1 MIQIVLKD
9 PNRTIK
15 NKRGSLAAIS
25 TKALDSIGI
34 IDEYGMVEKRIA
46 NKILETLKEEG
57 VIADV
62 EIVSK

>member
-15 NKRGSLAAIS
+15 NRSGSLVAMS
-25 TKALDSIGI
+25 TKALNSMGI

-46 NKILETLKEEG
+46 DRILETLKEEG

-62 EIVSK
+62 EIVAE

>member
-15 NKRGSLAAIS
+15 NKRGSLVAIS

-46 NKILETLKEEG
+46 HKILEILKEEG
-57 VIADV
+57 VVADV

>member
-46 NKILETLKEEG
+46 NKIL
-57 VIADV
+57 
-62 EIVSK
+62 